1 MPLLL
6 FQKYPP
12 SKFMYGVATTCSW
25 LGKKKSHYTDLIFNY
40 KCDLD
45 KHLLPQYFRYKKKI
59 RTDSYASSY
68 IGTHCCQ
75 GYTRWQN
82 RKVFYK
88 SKIEINEASIIID
101 KWSFII
107 KKHVFFRFNFNSTD
121 YSYIQVNEVFMCPPP
136 FLKKI
141 DDLKLMYRDI
151 S

>member
-1 MPLLL
+1 M
-6 FQKYPP
+6 
-12 SKFMYGVATTCSW
+12 
-25 LGKKKSHYTDLIFNY
+25 YTDLIFNY

-45 KHLLPQYFRYKKKI
+45 KHLLPKYFRYKKI

-88 SKIEINEASIIID
+88 SKIEINEASITFD

-107 KKHVFFRFNFNSTD
+107 KKHVFFPINFNSTD
-121 YSYIQVNEVFMCPPP
+121 YSYI
-136 FLKKI
+136 
-141 DDLKLMYRDI
+141 
-151 S
+151 